1 MTMTWILVLS
11 LVTADS
17 AGNIFLTRGMKQVG
31 QVHTFGIGHLL
42 RIARRAI
49 VNPWMGLGIV
59 CMAVSFFLFL
69 ALLSGE
75 DLSFVLPATALAYV
89 MSVLGAKYILKETV
103 SASRWIG
110 TLIICAG
117 VALITLDG
125 IHPLKHMGLEK
136 TGSKGPVHNGSS
148 CRIGR
153 EINASA
159 GKQ

>member
-1 MTMTWILVLS
+1 MTITWVLVLL

-31 QVHTFGIGHLL
+31 EIHTFGIRPLL
-42 RIARRAI
+42 RIARRGI
-49 VNPWMGLGIV
+49 VNPWLVLGV
-59 CMAVSFFLFL
+59 LCMAVSFFLFI

-89 MSVLGAKYILKETV
+89 ISVLGARYILKETV

-117 VALITLDG
+117 VALITL
-125 IHPLKHMGLEK
+125 K
-136 TGSKGPVHNGSS
+136 
-148 CRIGR
+148 
-153 EINASA
+153 
-159 GKQ
+159 